1 MKEIPKN
8 PNQKYITALSHHT
21 SHSLTAANALV
32 EFTDSGIGN
41 YDKIVSF
48 LEGGQRKVDTEFIS
62 LLEEIIAQ
70 RNGLI
75 PVLVEVAEELK
86 EKLNFDL
93 TNPENVE
100 QMRVLLAY
108 YREAESKLMKVYHDP
123 R

>member
-48 LEGGQRKVDTEFIS
+48 LEGGQRGVDTEVMP
-62 LLEEIIAQ
+62 LLEQILAQ
-70 RNGLI
+70 RDGLDPLLI
-75 PVLVEVAEELK
+75 KIAEELK
-86 EKLNFDL
+86 DKLKFDL

-100 QMRVLLAY
+100 QMRDLIAY
-108 YREAESKLMKVYHDP
+108 YREAEAKLMRPYPAK
-123 R
+123 